1 MPWLVLSSENMA
13 NYIQKY
19 TFKMKNTI
27 KGGKADKMSVEDIA
41 KKFKVSVDTVKAQIK
56 KGIEIEKE
64 HTNDKEKATE
74 IAMDHVTEFPDY
86 YDRIEKMEKDAKKKW
101 GVSESSKSFIK
112 RLLRES
118 IKF

>member
-1 MPWLVLSSENMA
+1 
-13 NYIQKY
+13 
-19 TFKMKNTI
+19 MKNTI

-101 GVSESSKSFIK
+101 DVSESSKSFIK
-112 RLLRES
+112 RLLREGV
-118 IKF
+118 KF